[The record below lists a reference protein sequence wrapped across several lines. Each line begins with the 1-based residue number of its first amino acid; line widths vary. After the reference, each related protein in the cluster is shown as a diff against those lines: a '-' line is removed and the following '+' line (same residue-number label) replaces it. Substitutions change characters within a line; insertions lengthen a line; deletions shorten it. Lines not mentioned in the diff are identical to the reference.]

1 MTRRLSTSIKFT
13 IVLLLF
19 FLVQPDLVLAHR
31 MVVELDEPGTIV
43 VRYDDGTKS
52 GIALVT
58 AFDKEGTVLF
68 EKYVDDNGFLHYD
81 ANINVHQIIADD
93 GIGHR
98 TTWSNELKNE
108 QLDIPILVRTLLGVS
123 LLLFIAAFFYYRRHN

>member
-1 MTRRLSTSIKFT
+1 VTRRLSTPIKFT

-19 FLVQPDLVLAHR
+19 FLVQPELVLAHR
-31 MVVELDEPGTIV
+31 MVVELVEPGTIV

-52 GIALVT
+52 GIAIVT
-58 AFDKEGTVLF
+58 AFDEKGNLLF
-68 EKYVDDNGFLHYD
+68 EKYVDDKGFLHYD
-81 ANINVHQIIADD
+81 ANIIVYQIIADD

-98 TTWSNELKNE
+98 TTWSNEINDE
-108 QLDIPILVRTLLGVS
+108 QLDIPILVRALLGIS